1 MWETPVERLPGLAR
15 RSVGR
20 QPADSQDTSPTKP
33 STRCCSGVAVC
44 GSPETVRAEL
54 ATQIKSIDFNDLV
67 CQVAWGILG
76 QAQEMHSL
84 ALFRSEVMPNLAG
97 A

>member
-1 MWETPVERLPGLAR
+1 M
-15 RSVGR
+15 
-20 QPADSQDTSPTKP
+20 
-33 STRCCSGVAVC
+33 C